1 MQIPTLN
8 INRYLAESFEVK
20 TKQEF
25 IEAVKKLYDDAKD
38 LNRINYFVL
47 INCIYSLIEW
57 TVYKHERK
65 AINPNYL
72 AKD

>member
-1 MQIPTLN
+1 MNIPTLN

-25 IEAVKKLYDDAKD
+25 IEAIKKLYDDAKD

-47 INCIYSLIEW
+47 INCVYSLIEW
-57 TVYKHERK
+57 TVYKQERK
-65 AINPNYL
+65 AINSNFE

>member
-1 MQIPTLN
+1 MHIPSLN

-47 INCIYSLIEW
+47 INCVYSLIDW
-57 TVYKHERK
+57 TVYKQERK
-65 AINPNYL
+65 AINPNFE

>member
-25 IEAVKKLYDDAKD
+25 IETVKKLYDDAKD

-47 INCIYSLIEW
+47 INCVYSLIEW
-57 TVYKHERK
+57 TVYKQERK
-65 AINPNYL
+65 AINPNFEP
-72 AKD
+72 KD

>member
-25 IEAVKKLYDDAKD
+25 IEAIKKLYDDAKD

-47 INCIYSLIEW
+47 INCVYSLIEW
-57 TVYKHERK
+57 TVYKQERK
-65 AINPNYL
+65 AINPNFE

>member
-1 MQIPTLN
+1 MNIPTLN

-25 IEAVKKLYDDAKD
+25 IEQIKKLYDDAKD

-47 INCIYSLIEW
+47 INCVYSLIEW
-57 TVYKHERK
+57 TVYKQERK
-65 AINPNYL
+65 AINPNFE

>member
-1 MQIPTLN
+1 MNIPDLN

-25 IEAVKKLYDDAKD
+25 IEVIKKLYDDAKD

-47 INCIYSLIEW
+47 INCVYSLIEW
-57 TVYKHERK
+57 TVYKQERK
-65 AINPNYL
+65 AINPNFEP
-72 AKD
+72 KD

>member
-25 IEAVKKLYDDAKD
+25 VEAIKKLYDDAKD

-47 INCIYSLIEW
+47 INCVYSLIDW
-57 TVYKHERK
+57 TVYKQERK
-65 AINPNYL
+65 AINPNFE

>member
-1 MQIPTLN
+1 MNIPTLN

-25 IEAVKKLYDDAKD
+25 IEAIKKLYDDAKD

-47 INCIYSLIEW
+47 INCVYSLIEW
-57 TVYKHERK
+57 TVYKEERK
-65 AINPNYL
+65 AINPNFE